1 MEDYLLNL
9 KTLSE
14 ITTLPVM
21 MILRYPKDTYAFK
34 ANYKIPTIL
43 DGVSLTLASSR
54 RHYGEEA
61 TFGFSSIFEEES
73 FKYASQI
80 PLVHK
85 DGSTDLY
92 LLPLMVFMSEL
103 PSYAKRNNVQNY
115 SNVEK
120 AFKGSYDTS
129 EINLTLRSVGITPKK
144 LFGHYIDLF
153 KEHGVKFPGKD
164 CANYLS
170 QMLEVKTISNDDF
183 IKVITG
189 KGRIFDSRDYIQFE
203 LPGPE
208 NNQLMTIPDICYG
221 KTSYHAIL
229 SHLYYKTYKSWFD
242 DTAIYLT
249 SKGSRVF
256 IAHHSVFAKMRRLR
270 IPKDLTLHPS
280 KFLEDIIKEMAEE
293 LINDKDYKTYPE
305 EFKTILDLKDSGIRQ
320 IMSTAELK
328 GEGEYMR
335 HCVGGESYLDRLVS
349 GTMIFF
355 HLNIEGIS
363 KGATLSLKRS
373 AVKHYDNLYRLKG
386 LAEHEWWSID
396 QYYGYR
402 DDPMRNYGF
411 AMELQKQ
418 FLDKYFEKMTPD
430 CYKAISEDQE
440 LLWKLNCEANRTESK
455 HRSLVRDA
463 FGFPYGFND
472 VAFGGDGREFN
483 IGVNGIPDRR
493 ACGMLIGDPNDHL
506 HTEMV
511 EGLNGVV
518 DALGELGEM
527 ANAMTQAAEITAI
540 ATRDFRRDRTDPV
553 AVMTDLAASHYRS
566 AVGLACGTL
575 SVPRQMIDNIINRE
589 ETEFQERVEKLRV
602 QAQGVLPKQISL
614 NALQM
619 RFSP

>member
-34 ANYKIPTIL
+34 PNYKIPTIL
-43 DGVSLTLASSR
+43 DGISLTLASSR
-54 RHYGEEA
+54 RHYGEA
-61 TFGFSSIFEEES
+61 AVSGFSNIFEGES

-80 PLVHK
+80 PLVHQG
-85 DGSTDLY
+85 GSTDLY
-92 LLPLMVFMSEL
+92 LLPLMVYMSEL
-103 PSYAKRNNVQNY
+103 PAYANRNNVQNY

-120 AFKGSYDTS
+120 AFQGSYDTS
-129 EINLTLRSVGITPKK
+129 EISLTLRSVGITPKK

-170 QMLEVKTISNDDF
+170 QMFEVKTISNDDF
-183 IKVITG
+183 IKAITG
-189 KGRIFDSRDYIQFE
+189 KGKIFDSRDYIQFE

-208 NNQLMTIPDICYG
+208 NNQVMTIPDICYC
-221 KTSYHAIL
+221 KASYHAIL

-242 DTAIYLT
+242 DTALYLT

-256 IAHHSVFAKMRRLR
+256 IAHHSVFVKMRRLR

-355 HLNIEGIS
+355 HFNIEGIS
-363 KGATLSLKRS
+363 RGATLSMKRS
-373 AVKHYDNLYRLKG
+373 AVKHYGNLYRLKG
-386 LAEHEWWSID
+386 LSEHEWWSID

-402 DDPMRNYGF
+402 DDPMRNYSF
-411 AMELQKQ
+411 AMELQAE
-418 FLDKYFEKMTPD
+418 FLDKYFEKMTPE
-430 CYKAISEDQE
+430 CYEYISKDEE

-455 HRSLVRDA
+455 RRNLVDMY
-463 FGFPYGFND
+463 FG
-472 VAFGGDGREFN
+472 FGGDGNEFN
-483 IGVNGIPDRR
+483 IGINGFPDRR
-493 ACGMLIGDPNDHL
+493 ACGILIENPNDHL

-511 EGLNGVV
+511 EGMNGVV
-518 DALGELGEM
+518 SALGELGGM
-527 ANAMTQAAEITAI
+527 ANAMTHAAELSAI
-540 ATRDFRRDRTDPV
+540 ATRDFRRERTDPV

-575 SVPRQMIDNIINRE
+575 SVPRQMIDGLINRE
-589 ETEFQERVEKLRV
+589 ENERRERLENLRV
-602 QAQGVLPKQISL
+602 KAQGVLPEQISL
-614 NALQM
+614 NTLQM